1 MCYTTRKSNSHSWYN
16 HVPIHVLNIF
26 HNFQERTTV
35 QTYPLSPNPAQ
46 TNVGL
51 ELRELVLYITGDT
64 LAVPFLTGD
73 VIDKRLTP

>member
-1 MCYTTRKSNSHSWYN
+1 MYPYMYFIYFTTSRRELQ
-16 HVPIHVLNIF
+16 P
-26 HNFQERTTV
+26 
-35 QTYPLSPNPAQ
+35 YPLSPNPAQ

-73 VIDKRLTP
+73 VIGKRLTP

>member
-1 MCYTTRKSNSHSWYN
+1 MYPYMYFIHFTTSRR
-16 HVPIHVLNIF
+16 
-26 HNFQERTTV
+26 E
-35 QTYPLSPNPAQ
+35 TYPLSPNPAQ

-73 VIDKRLTP
+73 VIGKRPTPCSKG